1 VAAVC
6 FAWQER
12 PTGIRAASIHE
23 LSCEC
28 VSALYGHLTI
38 RVLLNC
44 KAWMR
49 VDLVTRMFV
58 LSAQWHRDLHCKDF

>member
-1 VAAVC
+1 L
-6 FAWQER
+6 R
-12 PTGIRAASIHE
+12 MRIREIAQAR
-23 LSCEC
+23 
-28 VSALYGHLTI
+28 VLYGHLTI